1 MEESIRQLK
10 PEQKTGHE
18 PFCSDGI
25 ARDFNL
31 LDYWRWMASDLVS
44 NTSRGIL
51 AEYIVARA
59 VGVST
64 TSVRDDW
71 ATYDLETDGGTK
83 IEVKSAAYI
92 QSWKQARLSP
102 ISFRINKTRAWKP
115 EIGRYVGKR
124 KRHADIYVFALLHH
138 KDPDTLNPLDLDQWT
153 FYVLSTEELGRRK
166 GGQASLSLSV
176 LEKLAAPVSFDEL
189 RDAVC
194 AAREKGSP

>member
-18 PFCSDGI
+18 PFCSDGV

-59 VGVST
+59 VDVST

-71 ATYDLETDGGTK
+71 ATYDLETDDGTK

-92 QSWKQARLSP
+92 QSWRQPSASR
-102 ISFRINKTRAWKP
+102 ISFKINKTRAWNP
-115 EIGRYVGKR
+115 EIGQYVGER

-138 KDPDTLNPLDLDQWT
+138 QDPDTLNPLNLNQWT
-153 FYVLSTEELGRRK
+153 FYVLSKTKLEAHK

-189 RDAVC
+189 RDAVRM
-194 AAREKGSP
+194 AREKGSP